1 MSRKNKNRAKIRQI
15 AQFMC
20 QLPIELDLEKP
31 LTPAQ
36 QDDWNQLNNHFAF
49 VSICWKAKALGEENP
64 LVLLATRRE
73 IDKWHCDYFWS
84 HAELWFHLWE
94 IIQLVEPHI
103 QREFKRLVQEDPKT
117 CQAKVEYPFS
127 SNIELLQEILS
138 CSALHDSLICLK
150 PYHEVSYSKMTQAI
164 KLARKK
170 LETKLSQIECKKL
183 EILHKTQ
190 AIDDR
195 NLWFWFDLAI
205 NTALYKARTDPRV
218 RDRVNFF
225 NCAVD
230 QVAKLRLT
238 AHRKAE
244 SDTWKKLYSF
254 AFIRGTRVPAS
265 QGGAYLA

>member
-20 QLPIELDLEKP
+20 QLPIELDLDEP

-36 QDDWNQLNNHFAF
+36 QDDWNHLKKHFAF
-49 VSICWKAKALGEENP
+49 VSVCWKAKALGEENP
-64 LVLLATRRE
+64 LALLAARRE

-94 IIQLVEPHI
+94 VIQLVEPLV

-127 SNIELLQEILS
+127 SDTELLQEILS
-138 CSALHDSLICLK
+138 FSALHDFLICLK
-150 PYHEVSYSKMTQAI
+150 PYHEVSYPKMTQAI
-164 KLARKK
+164 KLARKR
-170 LETKLSQIECKKL
+170 LDTKLSQIECKKL
-183 EILHKTQ
+183 EALYKSQ
-190 AIDDR
+190 AIDADY
-195 NLWFWFDLAI
+195 LWFWFDLAI
-205 NTALYKARTDPRV
+205 NTARDKARTDARV
-218 RDRVNFF
+218 KNRVDAF

-230 QVAKLRLT
+230 QVGKLRLT

-254 AFIRGTRVPAS
+254 AFNNGTRVPAN
-265 QGGAYLA
+265 QGGAYRA